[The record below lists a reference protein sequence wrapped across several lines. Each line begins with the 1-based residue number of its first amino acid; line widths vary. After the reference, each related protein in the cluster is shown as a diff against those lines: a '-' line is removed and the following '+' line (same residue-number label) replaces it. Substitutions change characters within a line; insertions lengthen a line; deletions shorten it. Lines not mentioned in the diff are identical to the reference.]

1 MTGKQL
7 VGVWL
12 HRPDATNRSRNV
24 ADRVVG
30 VDMPIMIDEC
40 SADEQEIEKEEHRTW
55 SESPTNISLF
65 RSYLGCVPAWTVWL
79 GVVWESELPTSVWEC
94 KQMVESFWEIW

>member
-1 MTGKQL
+1 
-7 VGVWL
+7 
-12 HRPDATNRSRNV
+12 
-24 ADRVVG
+24 
-30 VDMPIMIDEC
+30 MPIMIDEC
-40 SADEQEIEKEEHRTW
+40 SAVQSRKWKRRNEECVRHIAKW
-55 SESPTNISLF
+55 SESPTNVSLF